1 MTELEKLKHL
11 LDHWIEHNDAHVR
24 TYDEWADKA
33 DALGRSDLAQVLR
46 EIANETGR
54 LDELLKKA
62 MDIM

>member
-1 MTELEKLKHL
+1 MTELEKLQHL
-11 LDHWIEHNDAHVR
+11 LEHWIEHNDAHVR

>member
-33 DALGRSDLAQVLR
+33 EALGRSDLAQVLR

>member
-62 MDIM
+62 MDII

>member
-11 LDHWIEHNDAHVR
+11 LEHWIEHNDAHVR